1 MRRLLQF
8 TTVEDIKLC
17 SYGFALQEFIK
28 ANNLT
33 MNPDGRTFN
42 QTILSPA
49 TTVVVPV
56 IVQPEANSTSG
67 VNSTNETSSNSTN
80 TTSMTQPLEP
90 QHIVTHKTKR
100 IKLSLNASGNEN
112 LIYYYNRQ

>member
-1 MRRLLQF
+1 
-8 TTVEDIKLC
+8 
-17 SYGFALQEFIK
+17 
-28 ANNLT
+28 

-42 QTILSPA
+42 QTIVSAA
-49 TTVVVPV
+49 TTVPVPM
-56 IVQPEANSTSG
+56 IVQPETNSTTG
-67 VNSTNETSSNSTN
+67 VNGTNETSSNSTN
-80 TTSMTQPLEP
+80 STSLTLPVEP